1 MPAHYHPPVAWLAG
15 PFAAVVA
22 VLAAGA
28 VLKALKPADT
38 ARALSA
44 FGLPGS
50 APAIRLLS
58 VVEVVIAA
66 GALLLGNRLLATLVA
81 LSYAG
86 FAAFVV
92 VALRR
97 ELPLATCGCFGAV
110 DSPPTPLHV
119 VLNVLAAAVAGA
131 VALDGGWAPVTV
143 IADQPLGGL
152 PFLVLTA
159 TAAYLMYLCL
169 TLLPHL
175 RASGFER

>member
-1 MPAHYHPPVAWLAG
+1 MAWLVG
-15 PFAAVVA
+15 PFTAVVA

-38 ARALSA
+38 ARAISA
-44 FGLPGS
+44 FGLPAS
-50 APAIRLLS
+50 PLVVRLLCA
-58 VVEVVIAA
+58 VEAVIAV
-66 GALLLGNRLLATLVA
+66 GALLLGNRTLAALVA
-81 LSYAG
+81 FSYAG

-92 VALRR
+92 IALRR
-97 ELPLATCGCFGAV
+97 KLPLATCGCFGAV

-119 VLNVLAAAVAGA
+119 ILNLTAAAVAGA
-131 VALDGGWAPVTV
+131 VALNDGWSPVTV
-143 IADQPLGGL
+143 IADQPLAGL

-175 RASGFER
+175 RAGGFQR